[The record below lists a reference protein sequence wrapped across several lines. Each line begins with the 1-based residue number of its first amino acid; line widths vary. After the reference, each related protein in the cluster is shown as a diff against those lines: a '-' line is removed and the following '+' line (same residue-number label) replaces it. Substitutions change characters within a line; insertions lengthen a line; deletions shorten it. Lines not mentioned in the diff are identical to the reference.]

1 MSLPVEQELLETVGG
16 GAGGG
21 DGISSFLS
29 SQSVQT
35 RLCLAKTPSVGE
47 MSTDNPGGQAT
58 SILDSAGL
66 ALVNH
71 LGRVGQ

>member
-1 MSLPVEQELLETVGG
+1 MSLPVEQELPES
-16 GAGGG
+16 GG

-35 RLCLAKTPSVGE
+35 SLCLQRLTPSVGE
-47 MSTDNPGGQAT
+47 ASMDNPGGQAT

-66 ALVNH
+66 ALANH
-71 LGRVGQ
+71 LGRVEQ